1 MFGPS
6 NTNFKRTS
14 DVLIQIRPG
23 SDKFLKYDKLIMYD
37 VLRVRR
43 FHVNDMIEDLFR
55 SIKLKHPSIAEDEEE
70 SYGVGL
76 KNWLI

>member
-23 SDKFLKYDKLIMYD
+23 SDKFLKYDKLLMYD